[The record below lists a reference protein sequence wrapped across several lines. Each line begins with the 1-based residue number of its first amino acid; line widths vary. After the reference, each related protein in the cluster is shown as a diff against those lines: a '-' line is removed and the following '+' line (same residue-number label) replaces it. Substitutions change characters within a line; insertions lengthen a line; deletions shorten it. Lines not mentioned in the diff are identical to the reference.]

1 VALMVKR
8 SRRRRAYIR
17 PIIFDRGKHTASL
30 FYLVFL
36 QPADMADRLIFEYAH
51 LISLDEVRVYY
62 REDGTGVSMMS
73 CLGYA

>member
-1 VALMVKR
+1 ML
-8 SRRRRAYIR
+8 S
-17 PIIFDRGKHTASL
+17 DRGKHTTSL

-36 QPADMADRLIFEYAH
+36 QPADLVDRLMFEYAH
-51 LISLDEVRVYY
+51 LISLDEERMYY